1 MNNKYN
7 GYYNERGFWVPFA
20 IGGLAGGALGYG
32 IANNNSQNKNYP
44 VYVNRPPYMMM
55 QPPFMPY
62 YY

>member
-32 IANNNSQNKNYP
+32 IANNNQNKNYP
-44 VYVNRPPYMMM
+44 VYVNRPPYIMNPMM
-55 QPPFMPY
+55 PITPY
-62 YY
+62 YF